1 MAMSQS
7 LIQFGHEIES
17 GRPNETSMKP
27 QFERVTFPKGCS
39 LRVYNRR
46 VEQIPFEWHHHP
58 EYELTLTLNSRGW
71 RFVGDHVAQ
80 YTGPDL
86 VLIPP
91 DMPHTWASTAVLDPE
106 KPHTAVVTWF
116 SGPWLLRL
124 VELCP
129 EYAPIRKLLKQAAGG
144 LVFDA
149 ASIEQLE
156 EGPNALLTENAV
168 LRLQAVLAL
177 LLELAHAP
185 SSPLSVSTG
194 HTRSSNE
201 GEPAQL
207 TRVLNHLH
215 KRYNEPIRIEDLCA
229 VGSLSP
235 RSLHRLFTRHVG
247 ESVSNYLCKLRIA
260 RACMRLVESDASVS
274 MIADEVGLPNL
285 ANFNRHFRRLRRM
298 TPTDY
303 RASVQLHGT
312 PTPDYGHCD
321 GESLS
326 DRPKSLERIRSVRR
340 PKVLSLENQHSVEQV
355 PGPCT

>member
-1 MAMSQS
+1 
-7 LIQFGHEIES
+7 
-17 GRPNETSMKP
+17 MKP
-27 QFERVTFPKGCS
+27 QFERVTFPNGCS

-46 VEQIPFEWHHHP
+46 VDQIPFEWHHHP
-58 EYELTLTLNSRGW
+58 EYELTLTINSRGW
-71 RFVGDHVAQ
+71 RFVGDHIGQ
-80 YTGPDL
+80 YASPDL

-91 DMPHTWASTAVLDPE
+91 DMPHTWASTAVSNPKE
-106 KPHTAVVTWF
+106 PHIAIVIWF
-116 SGPWLLRL
+116 SGPWLWQLI
-124 VELCP
+124 ELCP

-149 ASIEQLE
+149 ASTELLA
-156 EGPNALLTENAV
+156 EGPDALLTENSV

-177 LLELAHAP
+177 LLELAHAS

-215 KRYNEPIRIEDLCA
+215 KRYNEPIRIEDLCE

-235 RSLHRLFTRHVG
+235 RSLHRLFTRHLG

-260 RACMRLVESDASVS
+260 RACMRLVESDGSVS

-303 RASVQLHGT
+303 RASIRLHGT
-312 PTPDYGHCD
+312 PTPDHGLSE

-326 DRPKSLERIRSVRR
+326 DRPKSLERLRSARQ
-340 PKVLSLENQHSVEQV
+340 PKVLSLANERVKPSPANQATS
-355 PGPCT
+355 